1 MGRRKVFVL
10 NLPGDTAANYIKG
23 TDSGGS
29 GPYGINQI
37 VDSSSPAK
45 LLFGFNSAGFT
56 ATHTHAAAAVAQVL
70 TLTPGTLVAGQKYT
84 LVREAPILASLGR
97 DANGYQNTKRYSW
110 TAPTTITDQAA
121 SRAAMIAA
129 ILAKVN
135 ADSTNFA
142 TATKV
147 DYVAPVAAD
156 AEADPPVVEVVEV
169 LAKLII
175 TESSSYGLLP
185 SYPGPASWM
194 MIGAGTEIT
203 HALTAG
209 KEPVGIGTEM
219 LANRCQWT
227 KDGRFIKSGYE
238 IYNFDNDLPVS
249 GKTYTTIIITE
260 KYGMTDHDGIV
271 PAKTNEII
279 LYVDNATSN
288 YVDDLITALGA

>member
-1 MGRRKVFVL
+1 MFQRRKVFVL
-10 NLPGDTAANYIKG
+10 NLPGDTAANLIKSTDTGG
-23 TDSGGS
+23 T

-56 ATHTHAAAAVAQVL
+56 ATKVIAAAETRQVVKFI
-70 TLTPGTLVAGQKYT
+70 PGTLVAGHKYT
-84 LVREAPILASLGR
+84 VVREAPILASLGR

-110 TAPTTITDQAA
+110 TAPTVITDQAA

-129 ILAKVN
+129 LVSKIN

-142 TATKV
+142 VASAVT
-147 DYVAPVAAD
+147 YVAPVG
-156 AEADPPVVEVVEV
+156 ADPGPEVVEV
-169 LAKLII
+169 TAKLVI
-175 TESSSYGLLP
+175 TEAAGYGLLR

-194 MIGAGTEIT
+194 MIGSGTEIT
-203 HALTAG
+203 HELTTPG
-209 KEPVGIGTEM
+209 KPAVGYGTIM

-227 KDGRFIKSGYE
+227 MDGRFIKSGQE

-288 YVDDLITALGA
+288 YVDDLITALEA